1 MTMHHHPSEPLVAIG
16 GIGGSGTRVVAAAV
30 SALGV
35 HLGDDLNGS
44 LDNLT
49 FTLLFKDRS
58 AAQLSAPD
66 FAARAALFRRAMHGD
81 RDFQES
87 ERRLLASLAVAD
99 RPAQGLPQHSA
110 EWLQLRVQRVLAGEA
125 GHQLAPGRAWG
136 WKEPNTHVLL
146 PQLRQCFPG
155 LRYIHVVRNG
165 LDMAF
170 SSNLNQLDFW
180 GEWWLGRAVARGP
193 RDALAYWCAVQR
205 KAMRWKRELGVGFL
219 WLDYDA
225 LCRDPVPVLEA
236 LAAFLG
242 APAGAVEGLLP
253 LIESPASLGR
263 ASACPLDAF
272 DAADV
277 AFLRELGH
285 VA

>member
-1 MTMHHHPSEPLVAIG
+1 MTMQHHSSDPLVAIG

-35 HLGDDLNGS
+35 HLGDDLNGP

-49 FTLLFKDRS
+49 YTLLFKDRP
-58 AAQLSAPD
+58 AAQLPAPAI
-66 FAARAALFRRAMHGD
+66 AARAALFRRAMHGD
-81 RDFQES
+81 RDFHDS
-87 ERRLLASLAVAD
+87 ERRFLESLALAD
-99 RPAQGLPQHSA
+99 RPDHGPAQHSA
-110 EWLQLRVQRVLAGEA
+110 EWLQARVQRVLAGEA
-125 GHQLAPGRAWG
+125 GHRLAPGRAWG

-180 GEWWLGRAVARGP
+180 GEWRLGRAVDRGP

-205 KAMRWKRELGVGFL
+205 RAVGWKRELGDRFL

-225 LCRDPVPVLEA
+225 LCRDPLPVLEA

-242 APAGAVEGLLP
+242 APARSADGLLP
-253 LIESPASLGR
+253 LVESPSSLGR